1 MKVLVTGFDL
11 WSGVSINPSWENIKD
26 LPTKV
31 SGHTIKVAK
40 ISVVYSKIKNEMETL
55 ITNEKPDLIVSFGLA
70 SSIQRPRVESYGWNW
85 ASNGADAEGVNPNGR
100 LNKDNNARVG
110 YKTTF
115 DYTQVQEWIKGS
127 EFTSYASTDA
137 GDFLCN
143 ANIFYSLQKLD
154 KDLLNTPYMFVHVPS
169 ETTMALDTQKKFVKL
184 IIQKAV
190 QELNQSLDWST
201 ATSGDTNPG
210 GTTTTPTTPP
220 NNGSTGTTST
230 TIQIQSNLLTNVAT
244 TDINMSTSSLSY
256 KYTAL
261 QRTDSGKYGFKG
273 TFVNNTSNDITMN
286 ITVDQIADS
295 NKTITLKPGSNDVV
309 TIWTV
314 DGTSPSI
321 YYSNT
326 LRVQSDSYSG
336 ISIKSSTLQFGKLI

>member
-1 MKVLVTGFDL
+1 MKILVTGFDL

-40 ISVVYSKIKNEMETL
+40 ISVVYSKIKNEMESL
-55 ITNEKPDLIVSFGLA
+55 ITTEKPDLIISFGLA

-100 LNKDNNARVG
+100 LNKEDKARVG

-169 ETTMALDTQKKFVKL
+169 EKTVPLDTQKRFVKL

-201 ATSGDTNPG
+201 GTTNDATSG

-220 NNGSTGTTST
+220 DNGGTETTS
-230 TIQIQSNLLTNVAT
+230 IQIQKNLLNNVAPN
-244 TDINMSTSSLSY
+244 DINVSSNSLNY
-256 KYTAL
+256 KYEAL

-273 TFVNNTSNDITMN
+273 TFVNNNSNDISMV
-286 ITVDQIADS
+286 ISVDQIDTS
-295 NKTITLKPGSNDVV
+295 EKTVTLKPGTNNVEL
-309 TIWTV
+309 TWNV
-314 DGTSPSI
+314 DGASPSI
-321 YYSNT
+321 YFSNT
-326 LRVQSDSYSG
+326 LRVKIENYNG
-336 ISIKSSTLQFGKLI
+336 ITIKSSTLQFGKLV

>member
-1 MKVLVTGFDL
+1 MKILVTGFDL

-55 ITNEKPDLIVSFGLA
+55 ITTEKPDLIISFGLA
-70 SSIQRPRVESYGWNW
+70 SSIQRPRIESYGWNW
-85 ASNGADAEGVNPNGR
+85 ASNGADADGVNPNGR
-100 LNKDNNARVG
+100 LNKEDNARVG

-154 KDLLNTPYMFVHVPS
+154 KELLNTPYMFVHVPS
-169 ETTMALDTQKKFVKL
+169 ETTMALDSQKKFVKL

-201 ATSGDTNPG
+201 GTSSSS
-210 GTTTTPTTPP
+210 TTTPTTPT
-220 NNGSTGTTST
+220 NNDSAGTTNTST
-230 TIQIQSNLLTNVAT
+230 FKIQKNLLTNVASN
-244 TDINMSTSSLSY
+244 DISVSSNSLNY
-256 KYTAL
+256 KYEAL

-273 TFVNNTSNDITMN
+273 TFVNNNSNDISMV
-286 ITVDQIADS
+286 ISVDQIDTS
-295 NKTITLKPGSNDVV
+295 EKTVTLKPGTNNVEL
-309 TIWTV
+309 TWNV

-321 YYSNT
+321 YFSNT
-326 LRVQSDSYSG
+326 LRVKIDNYNG
-336 ISIKSSTLQFGKLI
+336 ITVKSSTLQFGKLV

>member
-1 MKVLVTGFDL
+1 MKILVTGFDL

-55 ITNEKPDLIVSFGLA
+55 ITTEKPDLIISFGLA

-85 ASNGADAEGVNPNGR
+85 ASNGSDADGVNPNGR
-100 LNKDNNARVG
+100 LNKEDNARVG
-110 YKTTF
+110 YKTTY

-127 EFTSYASTDA
+127 EFTSYASADA

-169 ETTMALDTQKKFVKL
+169 ETTMALDIQKKFVKL

-201 ATSGDTNPG
+201 ATSG
-210 GTTTTPTTPP
+210 GTTTTPTTPT
-220 NNGSTGTTST
+220 NDGSTGTTS
-230 TIQIQSNLLTNVAT
+230 IQIQRNLLNNVASN
-244 TDINMSTSSLSY
+244 DINVSSSSLNY
-256 KYTAL
+256 RYDAL
-261 QRTDSGKYGFKG
+261 QRSDSGKYGFKG
-273 TFVNNTSNDITMN
+273 TFVNNNSTSVSMI
-286 ITVDQIADS
+286 ITVDQIDS
-295 NKTITLKPGSNDVV
+295 SEKLITLKPGTNNVEL
-309 TIWTV
+309 TWNV

-321 YYSNT
+321 YFSNT
-326 LRVQSDSYSG
+326 LRVKIENYNG
-336 ISIKSSTLQFGKLI
+336 ITVKSSTLQFGKIS

>member
-1 MKVLVTGFDL
+1 MKILVTGFDL

-55 ITNEKPDLIVSFGLA
+55 ITNEKPDLIISFGLA

-100 LNKDNNARVG
+100 LNKENNARVG
-110 YKTTF
+110 YKTTY

-127 EFTSYASTDA
+127 EFTSYASADA

-190 QELNQSLDWST
+190 QEMNQMLDWST
-201 ATSGDTNPG
+201 GTSTS
-210 GTTTTPTTPP
+210 TTTPPTNT
-220 NNGSTGTTST
+220 SDTTTST
-230 TIQIQSNLLTNVAT
+230 NIQIQSNLLTNVAA

-295 NKTITLKPGSNDVV
+295 NKTITLKPGSNDIA
-309 TIWTV
+309 TTWTV

-326 LRVQSDSYSG
+326 LRVQSDSYSA
-336 ISIKSSTLQFGKLI
+336 ISVKSSTLQFGKVV

>member
-1 MKVLVTGFDL
+1 MKILVTGFDL

-55 ITNEKPDLIVSFGLA
+55 ITTEKPDLIISFGLA
-70 SSIQRPRVESYGWNW
+70 SSIQRPRIESYGWNW
-85 ASNGADAEGVNPNGR
+85 ASNGSDAEGVNLNGR
-100 LNKDNNARVG
+100 LNKEDNARVG

-154 KDLLNTPYMFVHVPS
+154 KELLNTPYMFVHVPS
-169 ETTMALDTQKKFVKL
+169 ETTMVLDSQKKFVKL

-190 QELNQSLDWST
+190 QELNQSLDWSNG
-201 ATSGDTNPG
+201 TSS
-210 GTTTTPTTPP
+210 GTTTTPTTPT
-220 NNGSTGTTST
+220 NNGNTTNTS
-230 TIQIQSNLLTNVAT
+230 IQIQKNLLNNVASN
-244 TDINMSTSSLSY
+244 DINVSSSSLNY
-256 KYTAL
+256 RYDAL
-261 QRTDSGKYGFKG
+261 QRSDSGKYGFKG
-273 TFVNNTSNDITMN
+273 TFVNNNSSSITMV
-286 ITVDQIADS
+286 ITVDQIDGS
-295 NKTITLKPGSNDVV
+295 QKTVTLKPGTNNVEL
-309 TIWTV
+309 TWNV

-321 YYSNT
+321 YFSNT
-326 LRVQSDSYSG
+326 LRVKIDNYNG
-336 ISIKSSTLQFGKLI
+336 ITVKSSTLQFGKLV

>member
-1 MKVLVTGFDL
+1 MKILVTGFDL

-40 ISVVYSKIKNEMETL
+40 ISVVYSKIKNEMEIL
-55 ITNEKPDLIVSFGLA
+55 ITNEKPDLIISFGLA
-70 SSIQRPRVESYGWNW
+70 SSIQRPRIESYGWNW
-85 ASNGADAEGVNPNGR
+85 ASNGSDAEGVNPNGR
-100 LNKDNNARVG
+100 LNKEDNARVG

-169 ETTMALDTQKKFVKL
+169 ETTMALDTQKRFVKL

-201 ATSGDTNPG
+201 ATSG
-210 GTTTTPTTPP
+210 GTTTTPTTPT
-220 NNGSTGTTST
+220 NDGSTGTTS
-230 TIQIQSNLLTNVAT
+230 IQIQRNLLNNVASN
-244 TDINMSTSSLSY
+244 DINVSSSSLNY
-256 KYTAL
+256 RYDAL

-273 TFVNNTSNDITMN
+273 TFVNNNSSSVSMI
-286 ITVDQIADS
+286 ITVDQIDS
-295 NKTITLKPGSNDVV
+295 SEKLITLKPGTNNVEL
-309 TIWTV
+309 TWNV

-321 YYSNT
+321 YFSNT
-326 LRVQSDSYSG
+326 LRVKIENYNG
-336 ISIKSSTLQFGKLI
+336 ITVKSSTLQFGKLS

>member
-1 MKVLVTGFDL
+1 MKILVTGFDL

-55 ITNEKPDLIVSFGLA
+55 ITTEKPDLIISFGLA

-85 ASNGADAEGVNPNGR
+85 ASNGSDADGVNPNGR
-100 LNKDNNARVG
+100 LNKEDNARVG

-115 DYTQVQEWIKGS
+115 DYAQVQEWIKGS

-154 KDLLNTPYMFVHVPS
+154 KELLNTPYMFVHVPS
-169 ETTMALDTQKKFVKL
+169 ETTMALDSQKKFVKL

-201 ATSGDTNPG
+201 GTSSSS
-210 GTTTTPTTPP
+210 TTTPTTPT
-220 NNGSTGTTST
+220 NNDSAGTTNTST
-230 TIQIQSNLLTNVAT
+230 FKIQKNLLTNVASN
-244 TDINMSTSSLSY
+244 DISVSSNSLNY
-256 KYTAL
+256 KYEAL

-273 TFVNNTSNDITMN
+273 TFVNNNSNDISMV
-286 ITVDQIADS
+286 ISVDQIDTS
-295 NKTITLKPGSNDVV
+295 EKTVTLKPGTNNVEL
-309 TIWTV
+309 TWNV

-321 YYSNT
+321 YFSNT
-326 LRVQSDSYSG
+326 LRVKIDNYNG
-336 ISIKSSTLQFGKLI
+336 ITVKSSTLQFGKLV

>member
-1 MKVLVTGFDL
+1 MKILVTGFDL

-55 ITNEKPDLIVSFGLA
+55 ITNEKPDLIISFGLA

-85 ASNGADAEGVNPNGR
+85 ASNGADADGVNPNGR
-100 LNKDNNARVG
+100 LNKENNARVG

-154 KDLLNTPYMFVHVPS
+154 NDLLNTPYMFVHVPS
-169 ETTMALDTQKKFVKL
+169 EKTVPLDTQKRFVKL

-201 ATSGDTNPG
+201 GTSSG
-210 GTTTTPTTPP
+210 GTTTPTTPT
-220 NNGSTGTTST
+220 NNDNTTNTS
-230 TIQIQSNLLTNVAT
+230 IQIQKNLLNNVAPN
-244 TDINMSTSSLSY
+244 DINVSSSSLNY
-256 KYTAL
+256 RYDAL
-261 QRTDSGKYGFKG
+261 QRSDSGKYGFKG
-273 TFVNNTSNDITMN
+273 TFVNNNSTSVSMI
-286 ITVDQIADS
+286 ITVDQIDS
-295 NKTITLKPGSNDVV
+295 SEKSVTLKPGTNNVEL
-309 TIWTV
+309 TWNV

-321 YYSNT
+321 YFSNT
-326 LRVQSDSYSG
+326 LRVKIDNYNG
-336 ISIKSSTLQFGKLI
+336 ITVKSSTLQFGKLV

>member
-1 MKVLVTGFDL
+1 MKILVTGFDL

-55 ITNEKPDLIVSFGLA
+55 ITNEKPDLIISFGLA

-100 LNKDNNARVG
+100 LNKENNARVG

-154 KDLLNTPYMFVHVPS
+154 NDLLNTPYMFVHVPS

-190 QELNQSLDWST
+190 QEMNQMLDWST
-201 ATSGDTNPG
+201 GTSTS
-210 GTTTTPTTPP
+210 TTTPPT
-220 NNGSTGTTST
+220 NTSDTT

-261 QRTDSGKYGFKG
+261 QRTDSGEYGFKG

-295 NKTITLKPGSNDVV
+295 NKTITLKPGSNDVA
-309 TIWTV
+309 TTWTV
-314 DGTSPSI
+314 DGASPSI

-336 ISIKSSTLQFGKLI
+336 ISIKSSTLQFGKLV

>member
-1 MKVLVTGFDL
+1 MKILVTGFDL

-55 ITNEKPDLIVSFGLA
+55 ITNEKPDLIISFGLA

-100 LNKDNNARVG
+100 LNKENNARVG

-154 KDLLNTPYMFVHVPS
+154 KDLLTTPYMFVHVPS

-190 QELNQSLDWST
+190 QEMNQMLDWST
-201 ATSGDTNPG
+201 
-210 GTTTTPTTPP
+210 GT
-220 NNGSTGTTST
+220 STGTTTPPTNTSDTTTST
-230 TIQIQSNLLTNVAT
+230 NIQIQSNLLTNVAA

-295 NKTITLKPGSNDVV
+295 NKTITLKPGSNDIV
-309 TIWTV
+309 TTWTV

-326 LRVQSDSYSG
+326 LRVQSDSYSA
-336 ISIKSSTLQFGKLI
+336 ISVKSSTLQFGKVV

>member
-55 ITNEKPDLIVSFGLA
+55 ITTEKPDLIISFGLA

-100 LNKDNNARVG
+100 LNKEDNARVG

-154 KDLLNTPYMFVHVPS
+154 NDLLNTPYMFVHVPS
-169 ETTMALDTQKKFVKL
+169 ETTMALDIQKKFVKL

-190 QELNQSLDWST
+190 QEMNQMLDWST
-201 ATSGDTNPG
+201 GTSTS
-210 GTTTTPTTPP
+210 TTTPPTNT
-220 NNGSTGTTST
+220 SDTTTSK

-261 QRTDSGKYGFKG
+261 QRTDSGEYGFKG

-295 NKTITLKPGSNDVV
+295 NKTITLKPGSNDVA
-309 TIWTV
+309 TTWTV
-314 DGTSPSI
+314 DGASPSI

-336 ISIKSSTLQFGKLI
+336 ISIKSSTLQFGKLV

>member
-1 MKVLVTGFDL
+1 MKILVTGFDL
-11 WSGVSINPSWENIKD
+11 WSGVSTNPSWENIKD

-55 ITNEKPDLIVSFGLA
+55 ITNEKPDLIISFGLA

-100 LNKDNNARVG
+100 LNKEDNARVG

-154 KDLLNTPYMFVHVPS
+154 NDLLNTPYMFVHVPS

-190 QELNQSLDWST
+190 QEMNQMLDWST
-201 ATSGDTNPG
+201 GTSTS
-210 GTTTTPTTPP
+210 TTTPPTNT
-220 NNGSTGTTST
+220 SDTTTST
-230 TIQIQSNLLTNVAT
+230 NIQIQSNLLTNVAT

-295 NKTITLKPGSNDVV
+295 NKTITLKPGSNDIA
-309 TIWTV
+309 TTWTV

-326 LRVQSDSYSG
+326 LRVQSDSYSA
-336 ISIKSSTLQFGKLI
+336 ISVKSSTLQFGKVV

>member
-1 MKVLVTGFDL
+1 MKILVTGFDL
-11 WSGVSINPSWENIKD
+11 WTGVSINPSWENIKD

-31 SGHTIKVAK
+31 SGHTIKIAK

-55 ITNEKPDLIVSFGLA
+55 ITNEKPDLIISFGLA

-85 ASNGADAEGVNPNGR
+85 ASNGSDAEGVNPNGR
-100 LNKDNNARVG
+100 LNKDDNARVG

-169 ETTMALDTQKKFVKL
+169 EATMALDTQKKFVKL

-201 ATSGDTNPG
+201 ATSG
-210 GTTTTPTTPP
+210 GTTTTPTTPT
-220 NNGSTGTTST
+220 NDGSTGTTS
-230 TIQIQSNLLTNVAT
+230 IQIQRNLLNNVASN
-244 TDINMSTSSLSY
+244 DINVSSSSLNY
-256 KYTAL
+256 RYDAL
-261 QRTDSGKYGFKG
+261 QRSDSGKYGFKG
-273 TFVNNTSNDITMN
+273 TFVNNNSTSVSMI
-286 ITVDQIADS
+286 ITVDQIDS
-295 NKTITLKPGSNDVV
+295 SEKLITLKPGTNNVEL
-309 TIWTV
+309 TWNV

-321 YYSNT
+321 YFSNT
-326 LRVQSDSYSG
+326 LRVKIENYNG
-336 ISIKSSTLQFGKLI
+336 ITVKSSTLQFGKIS

>member
-55 ITNEKPDLIVSFGLA
+55 ITTEKPDLIISFGLA

-100 LNKDNNARVG
+100 LNKEDNARVG

-154 KDLLNTPYMFVHVPS
+154 KELLNTPYMFVHVPS
-169 ETTMALDTQKKFVKL
+169 ETTMALDSQKKFVKL

-201 ATSGDTNPG
+201 GTSSSS
-210 GTTTTPTTPP
+210 TTTPTTPT
-220 NNGSTGTTST
+220 NNDSAGTTNTST
-230 TIQIQSNLLTNVAT
+230 FKIQKNLLTNVASN
-244 TDINMSTSSLSY
+244 DISVSSNSLNY
-256 KYTAL
+256 KYEAL

-273 TFVNNTSNDITMN
+273 TFVNNNSNDISMV
-286 ITVDQIADS
+286 ISVDQIDTS
-295 NKTITLKPGSNDVV
+295 EKTVTLKPGTNNVELTWS
-309 TIWTV
+309 V
-314 DGTSPSI
+314 DGASPSI
-321 YYSNT
+321 YFSNT
-326 LRVQSDSYSG
+326 LRVKIDNYNG
-336 ISIKSSTLQFGKLI
+336 ITVKSSTLQFGKLV

>member
-1 MKVLVTGFDL
+1 MKILVTGFDL

-55 ITNEKPDLIVSFGLA
+55 ITNEKPDLIISFGLA

-85 ASNGADAEGVNPNGR
+85 ASNGADADGVNPNGR
-100 LNKDNNARVG
+100 LNKEDNARVG
-110 YKTTF
+110 YKTTY

-190 QELNQSLDWST
+190 QEMNQMLDWST
-201 ATSGDTNPG
+201 
-210 GTTTTPTTPP
+210 GT
-220 NNGSTGTTST
+220 STGTTTPPTNTSDTTTST
-230 TIQIQSNLLTNVAT
+230 NIQIQSNLLTNVAA

-295 NKTITLKPGSNDVV
+295 NKTITLKPGSNDIA
-309 TIWTV
+309 TTWTV

-326 LRVQSDSYSG
+326 LRVQSDSYSA
-336 ISIKSSTLQFGKLI
+336 ISVKSSTLQFGKVV

>member
-1 MKVLVTGFDL
+1 MKILVTGFDL

-31 SGHTIKVAK
+31 SGHTIRVAK

-55 ITNEKPDLIVSFGLA
+55 ITTEKPDLIISFGLA

-85 ASNGADAEGVNPNGR
+85 ASNGSDADGVNPNGR
-100 LNKDNNARVG
+100 LNKEDNARVG

-201 ATSGDTNPG
+201 ATSG
-210 GTTTTPTTPP
+210 GTTTAPTTPSD
-220 NNGSTGTTST
+220 NGSTGTTS
-230 TIQIQSNLLTNVAT
+230 IQIQKNLLNNVASN
-244 TDINMSTSSLSY
+244 DINVSSSSLNY
-256 KYTAL
+256 RYDAL

-273 TFVNNTSNDITMN
+273 TFVNNNSTSVSMI
-286 ITVDQIADS
+286 ITVDQIDS
-295 NKTITLKPGSNDVV
+295 SEKSVTLKPGTNNVEL
-309 TIWTV
+309 TWNV

-321 YYSNT
+321 YFSNT
-326 LRVQSDSYSG
+326 LRVKIENYNG
-336 ISIKSSTLQFGKLI
+336 ITVKSSTLQFGKVV

>member
-1 MKVLVTGFDL
+1 MKILVTGFDL

-55 ITNEKPDLIVSFGLA
+55 ITTEKPDLIISFGLA

-85 ASNGADAEGVNPNGR
+85 ASNGSDADGVNPNGR
-100 LNKDNNARVG
+100 LNKEDNARVG
-110 YKTTF
+110 YKTTY

-127 EFTSYASTDA
+127 EFTSYASADA

-169 ETTMALDTQKKFVKL
+169 ETTMALDIQKKFVKL

-201 ATSGDTNPG
+201 ATSG
-210 GTTTTPTTPP
+210 GTTITPTTPT
-220 NNGSTGTTST
+220 NDGSTGTTS
-230 TIQIQSNLLTNVAT
+230 IQIQRNLLNNVASN
-244 TDINMSTSSLSY
+244 DINVSSSSLNY
-256 KYTAL
+256 RYDAL
-261 QRTDSGKYGFKG
+261 QRSDSGKYGFKG
-273 TFVNNTSNDITMN
+273 TFVNNNSTSVSMI
-286 ITVDQIADS
+286 ITVDQIDS
-295 NKTITLKPGSNDVV
+295 SEKLITLKPGTNNVEL
-309 TIWTV
+309 TWNV

-321 YYSNT
+321 YFSNT
-326 LRVQSDSYSG
+326 LRVKIENYNG
-336 ISIKSSTLQFGKLI
+336 ITVKSSTLQFGKIS

>member
-1 MKVLVTGFDL
+1 MKILVTGFDL

-55 ITNEKPDLIVSFGLA
+55 ITNEKPDLIISFGLA

-100 LNKDNNARVG
+100 LNKENNARVG
-110 YKTTF
+110 YKTTY

-127 EFTSYASTDA
+127 EFTSYASADA

-190 QELNQSLDWST
+190 QEMNQMLDWST
-201 ATSGDTNPG
+201 GTSTS
-210 GTTTTPTTPP
+210 TTTPPTNT
-220 NNGSTGTTST
+220 SDTTTST
-230 TIQIQSNLLTNVAT
+230 TIQIQSNLLTNVAA

-295 NKTITLKPGSNDVV
+295 NKTITLKPGSNDIA
-309 TIWTV
+309 TTWTV
-314 DGTSPSI
+314 DGASPSI

-336 ISIKSSTLQFGKLI
+336 ISIKSSTLQFGKVV

>member
-55 ITNEKPDLIVSFGLA
+55 ITTEKPDLIISFGLA

-85 ASNGADAEGVNPNGR
+85 ASNGSDANGVNPNGR
-100 LNKDNNARVG
+100 LNKEDNARVG

-127 EFTSYASTDA
+127 EFTSYASADA

-169 ETTMALDTQKKFVKL
+169 ETTMALDIQKKFVKL

-201 ATSGDTNPG
+201 ATSG
-210 GTTTTPTTPP
+210 GTTTTPTTPT
-220 NNGSTGTTST
+220 NDGSTGTTS
-230 TIQIQSNLLTNVAT
+230 IQIQRNLLNNVASN
-244 TDINMSTSSLSY
+244 DINVSSSSLNY
-256 KYTAL
+256 RYDAL
-261 QRTDSGKYGFKG
+261 QRSDSGKYGFKG
-273 TFVNNTSNDITMN
+273 TFVNNNSTSVSMI
-286 ITVDQIADS
+286 ITVDQIDS
-295 NKTITLKPGSNDVV
+295 SEKLITLKPGTNNVELTWNV
-309 TIWTV
+309 E
-314 DGTSPSI
+314 GTSPSI
-321 YYSNT
+321 YFSNT
-326 LRVQSDSYSG
+326 LRVKIENYNG
-336 ISIKSSTLQFGKLI
+336 ITVKSSTLQFGKIS

>member
-1 MKVLVTGFDL
+1 MKILVTGFDL

-55 ITNEKPDLIVSFGLA
+55 ITNEKPDLIISFGLA

-100 LNKDNNARVG
+100 LNKENNARVG
-110 YKTTF
+110 YKTTY

-127 EFTSYASTDA
+127 EFTSYASADA

-190 QELNQSLDWST
+190 QEMNQMLDWST
-201 ATSGDTNPG
+201 GTSTS
-210 GTTTTPTTPP
+210 TTTPPTNT
-220 NNGSTGTTST
+220 SDTTTST
-230 TIQIQSNLLTNVAT
+230 NIQIQSNLLTNVAA

-261 QRTDSGKYGFKG
+261 QRTDSGEYGFKG

-295 NKTITLKPGSNDVV
+295 NKTITLKPGSNDIA
-309 TIWTV
+309 TTWTV

-326 LRVQSDSYSG
+326 LRVQSDSYSA
-336 ISIKSSTLQFGKLI
+336 ISVKSSTLQFGKVV

>member
-1 MKVLVTGFDL
+1 MKILVTGFDL

-55 ITNEKPDLIVSFGLA
+55 ITTEKPDLIISFGLA

-85 ASNGADAEGVNPNGR
+85 ASNGSDADGVNPNGR
-100 LNKDNNARVG
+100 LNKEDNARVG

-201 ATSGDTNPG
+201 ATSG
-210 GTTTTPTTPP
+210 GTTTTPTTPT
-220 NNGSTGTTST
+220 NDGSTGTTS
-230 TIQIQSNLLTNVAT
+230 IQIQRNLLNNVASN
-244 TDINMSTSSLSY
+244 DINVSSSSLNY
-256 KYTAL
+256 RYDAL
-261 QRTDSGKYGFKG
+261 QRSDSGKYGFKG
-273 TFVNNTSNDITMN
+273 TFVNNNSTSVSMI
-286 ITVDQIADS
+286 ITVDQIDS
-295 NKTITLKPGSNDVV
+295 SEKLITLKPGTNNVEL
-309 TIWTV
+309 TWNV

-321 YYSNT
+321 YFSNT
-326 LRVQSDSYSG
+326 LRVKIENYNG
-336 ISIKSSTLQFGKLI
+336 ITVKSSTLQFGKIS

>member
-1 MKVLVTGFDL
+1 MKILVTGFDL

-55 ITNEKPDLIVSFGLA
+55 ITNEKPDLIISFGLA
-70 SSIQRPRVESYGWNW
+70 SSIQRPRIESYGWNW

-110 YKTTF
+110 YKTTY

-210 GTTTTPTTPP
+210 GTTTTPTTPT
-220 NNGSTGTTST
+220 NDGSTGTTS
-230 TIQIQSNLLTNVAT
+230 IQIQRNLLNNVASN
-244 TDINMSTSSLSY
+244 DINVSSSSLNY
-256 KYTAL
+256 RYDAL
-261 QRTDSGKYGFKG
+261 QRSDSGKYGFKG
-273 TFVNNTSNDITMN
+273 TFVNNNSTSVSMI
-286 ITVDQIADS
+286 ITVDQIDS
-295 NKTITLKPGSNDVV
+295 SEKLITLKPGTNNVEL
-309 TIWTV
+309 TWNV

-321 YYSNT
+321 YFSNT
-326 LRVQSDSYSG
+326 LRVKIENYNG
-336 ISIKSSTLQFGKLI
+336 ITVKSSTLQFGKIS

>member
-1 MKVLVTGFDL
+1 MKILVTGFDL

-55 ITNEKPDLIVSFGLA
+55 ITTEKPDLIISFGLA
-70 SSIQRPRVESYGWNW
+70 SSIQRPRIESYGWNW

-100 LNKDNNARVG
+100 LNKEDNARVG

-154 KDLLNTPYMFVHVPS
+154 NDLLNTPYMFVHVPS

-184 IIQKAV
+184 IIQKAI
-190 QELNQSLDWST
+190 QEMNQMLDWST
-201 ATSGDTNPG
+201 GTSTS
-210 GTTTTPTTPP
+210 TTTPPT
-220 NNGSTGTTST
+220 NTSDTT

-261 QRTDSGKYGFKG
+261 QRTDSGEYGFKG

-295 NKTITLKPGSNDVV
+295 NKTITLKPGSNDVA
-309 TIWTV
+309 TTWTV
-314 DGTSPSI
+314 DGASPSI

-326 LRVQSDSYSG
+326 LRVQSDSYSA
-336 ISIKSSTLQFGKLI
+336 ISVKSSTLQFGKVV

>member
-40 ISVVYSKIKNEMETL
+40 ISVFYSKIKNEMETL
-55 ITNEKPDLIVSFGLA
+55 ITTEKPDLIISFGLA
-70 SSIQRPRVESYGWNW
+70 SSIQRPRIESYGWNW
-85 ASNGADAEGVNPNGR
+85 ASNGADADGVNPNGR
-100 LNKDNNARVG
+100 LNKEDNARVG

-127 EFTSYASTDA
+127 DFTSYASTDA

-154 KDLLNTPYMFVHVPS
+154 KDLLNVPYMFVHVPS
-169 ETTMALDTQKKFVKL
+169 ETTMALDSQKKFVKL

-201 ATSGDTNPG
+201 ATSS
-210 GTTTTPTTPP
+210 GTTTTPTT
-220 NNGSTGTTST
+220 STFHVNST
-230 TIQIQSNLLTNVAT
+230 LFVPGFSVTVFSLVSIWSTVIVIVILLLLLFTNVP
-244 TDINMSTSSLSY
+244 
-256 KYTAL
+256 
-261 QRTDSGKYGFKG
+261 
-273 TFVNNTSNDITMN
+273 
-286 ITVDQIADS
+286 
-295 NKTITLKPGSNDVV
+295 LKPYLPLSLLCNA
-309 TIWTV
+309 
-314 DGTSPSI
+314 
-321 YYSNT
+321 
-326 LRVQSDSYSG
+326 SY
-336 ISIKSSTLQFGKLI
+336 L

>member
-1 MKVLVTGFDL
+1 MKILVTGFDL
-11 WSGVSINPSWENIKD
+11 WSGVSINPSWENIKN

-40 ISVVYSKIKNEMETL
+40 ISVVYSKIKNEMENL
-55 ITNEKPDLIVSFGLA
+55 ITTEKPDLIISFGLA

-85 ASNGADAEGVNPNGR
+85 ASNGSDAEGVNPNGR
-100 LNKDNNARVG
+100 LNKEDNARVG

-169 ETTMALDTQKKFVKL
+169 ETTMSLDTQKKFVKL

-201 ATSGDTNPG
+201 GTTNDATSG
-210 GTTTTPTTPP
+210 GTTTTPTTSPD
-220 NNGSTGTTST
+220 NGGTETTS
-230 TIQIQSNLLTNVAT
+230 IQIQKNLLNNVAPN
-244 TDINMSTSSLSY
+244 DINVSSNSLNY
-256 KYTAL
+256 KYDAL

-273 TFVNNTSNDITMN
+273 TFVNNNSNDISM
-286 ITVDQIADS
+286 IISVDQIDTS
-295 NKTITLKPGSNDVV
+295 EKTVTLKPGTNNVEL
-309 TIWTV
+309 TWNV
-314 DGTSPSI
+314 DGASPSI
-321 YYSNT
+321 YFSNT
-326 LRVQSDSYSG
+326 LRVKIENYNG
-336 ISIKSSTLQFGKLI
+336 ITIKSSTLQFGKLV

>member
-1 MKVLVTGFDL
+1 MKILVTGFDL

-55 ITNEKPDLIVSFGLA
+55 ITNEKPDLIISFGLA

-100 LNKDNNARVG
+100 LNKEDNARVG

-115 DYTQVQEWIKGS
+115 DYAQVQEWIKGS

-154 KDLLNTPYMFVHVPS
+154 NDLLNTPYMFVHVPS

-190 QELNQSLDWST
+190 QEMNQMLDWST
-201 ATSGDTNPG
+201 GTSTS
-210 GTTTTPTTPP
+210 TTTPPTNT
-220 NNGSTGTTST
+220 SDTTTST

-261 QRTDSGKYGFKG
+261 QRTDSGEYGFKG

-295 NKTITLKPGSNDVV
+295 NKTITLKPGSNDVA
-309 TIWTV
+309 TTWTV
-314 DGTSPSI
+314 DGASPSI

-336 ISIKSSTLQFGKLI
+336 ISIKSSTLQFGKLV

>member
-1 MKVLVTGFDL
+1 MKILVTGFDL

-55 ITNEKPDLIVSFGLA
+55 ITTEKPDLIISFGLA

-85 ASNGADAEGVNPNGR
+85 ASNGSDADGVNPNGR
-100 LNKDNNARVG
+100 LNKEDNARVG
-110 YKTTF
+110 YKTTY

-127 EFTSYASTDA
+127 EFTSYASADA

-169 ETTMALDTQKKFVKL
+169 ETTMALDIQKKFVKL

-201 ATSGDTNPG
+201 ATSG
-210 GTTTTPTTPP
+210 GTTTTPTTPT
-220 NNGSTGTTST
+220 NDGSTGTTS
-230 TIQIQSNLLTNVAT
+230 IQIQRNLLNNVASN
-244 TDINMSTSSLSY
+244 DINVSSSSLNY
-256 KYTAL
+256 RYDAL
-261 QRTDSGKYGFKG
+261 QRSDSGKYGFKG
-273 TFVNNTSNDITMN
+273 TFVNNNSTSVSMI
-286 ITVDQIADS
+286 ITVDQIDS
-295 NKTITLKPGSNDVV
+295 SEKLITLKPGTNNVELTWNV
-309 TIWTV
+309 E
-314 DGTSPSI
+314 GTSPSI
-321 YYSNT
+321 YFSNT
-326 LRVQSDSYSG
+326 LRVKIENYNG
-336 ISIKSSTLQFGKLI
+336 ITVKSSTLQFGKIS

>member
-1 MKVLVTGFDL
+1 MKILVTGFDL

-55 ITNEKPDLIVSFGLA
+55 ITTEKPDLIISFGLA

-85 ASNGADAEGVNPNGR
+85 ASNGSDADGVNPNGR
-100 LNKDNNARVG
+100 LNKEDNARVG
-110 YKTTF
+110 YKTTY

-127 EFTSYASTDA
+127 EFTSYASADA

-201 ATSGDTNPG
+201 ATSG
-210 GTTTTPTTPP
+210 GTTTAPTTPT
-220 NNGSTGTTST
+220 NDGSTGTTS
-230 TIQIQSNLLTNVAT
+230 IQIQRNLLNNVASN
-244 TDINMSTSSLSY
+244 DINVSSSSLNY
-256 KYTAL
+256 RYDAL
-261 QRTDSGKYGFKG
+261 QRSDSGKYGFKG
-273 TFVNNTSNDITMN
+273 TFVNNNSTSVSMI
-286 ITVDQIADS
+286 ITVDQIDS
-295 NKTITLKPGSNDVV
+295 SEKSVTLKPGTNNVEL
-309 TIWTV
+309 TWNV

-321 YYSNT
+321 YFSNT
-326 LRVQSDSYSG
+326 LRVKIENYNG
-336 ISIKSSTLQFGKLI
+336 ITVKSSTLQFGKIS

>member
-1 MKVLVTGFDL
+1 MKILVTGFDL

-31 SGHTIKVAK
+31 SGHTIRVAK

-55 ITNEKPDLIVSFGLA
+55 ITTEKPDLIISFGLA

-85 ASNGADAEGVNPNGR
+85 ASNGSDADGVNPNGR
-100 LNKDNNARVG
+100 LNKEDNARVG
-110 YKTTF
+110 YKTTY

-127 EFTSYASTDA
+127 EFTSYASADA

-154 KDLLNTPYMFVHVPS
+154 NDLLNTPYMFVHVPS
-169 ETTMALDTQKKFVKL
+169 ETTMALDIQKKFVKL

-201 ATSGDTNPG
+201 ATSD
-210 GTTTTPTTPP
+210 GTTTTPTTPT
-220 NNGSTGTTST
+220 NDGSTGTTS
-230 TIQIQSNLLTNVAT
+230 IQIQRNLLNNVASN
-244 TDINMSTSSLSY
+244 DINVSSSSLNY
-256 KYTAL
+256 RYDAL
-261 QRTDSGKYGFKG
+261 QRSDNGKYGFKG
-273 TFVNNTSNDITMN
+273 TFVNNNSTSVSMI
-286 ITVDQIADS
+286 ITVDQIDS
-295 NKTITLKPGSNDVV
+295 SEKSVTLKPGTNNVEL
-309 TIWTV
+309 TWNV

-321 YYSNT
+321 YFSNT
-326 LRVQSDSYSG
+326 LRVKIENYNG
-336 ISIKSSTLQFGKLI
+336 ITVKSSTLQFGKLS

>member
-1 MKVLVTGFDL
+1 MKILVTGFDL

-55 ITNEKPDLIVSFGLA
+55 ITTEKPDLIISFGLA

-85 ASNGADAEGVNPNGR
+85 ASNGSDADGVNPNGR
-100 LNKDNNARVG
+100 LNKEDNARVG

-154 KDLLNTPYMFVHVPS
+154 NDLLNTPYMFVHVPS
-169 ETTMALDTQKKFVKL
+169 ETTMALDSQKKFVKL

-201 ATSGDTNPG
+201 ATSG
-210 GTTTTPTTPP
+210 GTTTTPTTPT
-220 NNGSTGTTST
+220 NDGSTGTTS
-230 TIQIQSNLLTNVAT
+230 IQIQRNLLNNVASN
-244 TDINMSTSSLSY
+244 DINVSSSSLNY
-256 KYTAL
+256 RYDAL
-261 QRTDSGKYGFKG
+261 QRSDSGKYGFKG
-273 TFVNNTSNDITMN
+273 TFVNNNSTSVSMI
-286 ITVDQIADS
+286 ITVDQIDS
-295 NKTITLKPGSNDVV
+295 SEKLITLKPGTNNVEL
-309 TIWTV
+309 TWNV

-321 YYSNT
+321 YFSNT
-326 LRVQSDSYSG
+326 LRVKIENYNG
-336 ISIKSSTLQFGKLI
+336 ITVKSSTLQFGKIS

>member
-1 MKVLVTGFDL
+1 MKILVTGFDL

-40 ISVVYSKIKNEMETL
+40 ISVVYSKIKNEMEIL
-55 ITNEKPDLIVSFGLA
+55 ITNEKPDLIISFGLA
-70 SSIQRPRVESYGWNW
+70 SSIQRPRIESYGWNW
-85 ASNGADAEGVNPNGR
+85 ASNGSDAEGVNLNGR
-100 LNKDNNARVG
+100 LNKEDNARVG

-154 KDLLNTPYMFVHVPS
+154 KNLLNTPYMFVHVPS
-169 ETTMALDTQKKFVKL
+169 ETTMALDTQKRFVKL

-201 ATSGDTNPG
+201 ATSG
-210 GTTTTPTTPP
+210 GTTTTPTTPT
-220 NNGSTGTTST
+220 NDGSTGTTS
-230 TIQIQSNLLTNVAT
+230 IQIQRNLLNNVASN
-244 TDINMSTSSLSY
+244 DINVSSSSLNY
-256 KYTAL
+256 RYDAL

-273 TFVNNTSNDITMN
+273 TFVNNNSSSVSMI
-286 ITVDQIADS
+286 ITVDQIDS
-295 NKTITLKPGSNDVV
+295 SEKLITLKPGTNNVEL
-309 TIWTV
+309 TWNV

-321 YYSNT
+321 YFSNT
-326 LRVQSDSYSG
+326 LRVKIENYNG
-336 ISIKSSTLQFGKLI
+336 ITVKSSTLQFGKIS

>member
-1 MKVLVTGFDL
+1 MKILVTGFDL

-55 ITNEKPDLIVSFGLA
+55 ITTEKPDLIISFGLA
-70 SSIQRPRVESYGWNW
+70 SSIQRPRIESYGWNW
-85 ASNGADAEGVNPNGR
+85 ASNGSDAEGVNPNGR
-100 LNKDNNARVG
+100 LNKEDNARVG

-169 ETTMALDTQKKFVKL
+169 ETTMALDTQKRFVKL

-201 ATSGDTNPG
+201 ATSG
-210 GTTTTPTTPP
+210 GTTTTPTTPT
-220 NNGSTGTTST
+220 NDGSTGTTS
-230 TIQIQSNLLTNVAT
+230 IQIQRNLLNNVASN
-244 TDINMSTSSLSY
+244 DINVSSSSLNY
-256 KYTAL
+256 RYDAL

-273 TFVNNTSNDITMN
+273 TFVNNNSSSVSMIT
-286 ITVDQIADS
+286 TVDQIDS
-295 NKTITLKPGSNDVV
+295 SEKLITLKPGTNNVEL
-309 TIWTV
+309 TWNV

-321 YYSNT
+321 YFSNT
-326 LRVQSDSYSG
+326 LRVKIENYNG
-336 ISIKSSTLQFGKLI
+336 ITVKSSTLQFGKLS

>member
-1 MKVLVTGFDL
+1 MKILVTGFDL

-55 ITNEKPDLIVSFGLA
+55 ITNEKPDLIISFGLA

-85 ASNGADAEGVNPNGR
+85 ASNGSDAEGVNPNGR
-100 LNKDNNARVG
+100 LNKEDNARVG

-154 KDLLNTPYMFVHVPS
+154 KELLNTPYMFVHVPS
-169 ETTMALDTQKKFVKL
+169 ETTMALDSQKKFVKL

-201 ATSGDTNPG
+201 ATSNDANSG

-220 NNGSTGTTST
+220 DNGGTETTS
-230 TIQIQSNLLTNVAT
+230 IQIQKNLLNNVAPN
-244 TDINMSTSSLSY
+244 DINVSSSSLNY
-256 KYTAL
+256 RYTAL
-261 QRTDSGKYGFKG
+261 QRADSGKYGFKG
-273 TFVNNTSNDITMN
+273 TFVNNNSNDVSMI
-286 ITVDQIADS
+286 ISVDQIDS
-295 NKTITLKPGSNDVV
+295 SEKTVTLKPGTNNVEL
-309 TIWTV
+309 TWNV
-314 DGTSPSI
+314 DGASPSI
-321 YYSNT
+321 YFSNT
-326 LRVQSDSYSG
+326 LRVKIENYNG
-336 ISIKSSTLQFGKLI
+336 ITIKSSTLQFGKLV

>member
-1 MKVLVTGFDL
+1 MKILVTGFDL

-55 ITNEKPDLIVSFGLA
+55 ITTEKPDLIISFGLA
-70 SSIQRPRVESYGWNW
+70 SSIQRPRIESYGWNW
-85 ASNGADAEGVNPNGR
+85 ASNGADADGVNPNGR
-100 LNKDNNARVG
+100 LNKEDNARVG

-154 KDLLNTPYMFVHVPS
+154 NDLLNTPYMFVHVPS

-190 QELNQSLDWST
+190 QEMNQMLDWST
-201 ATSGDTNPG
+201 GTSTS
-210 GTTTTPTTPP
+210 TTTPPTNT
-220 NNGSTGTTST
+220 SDTTTST

-261 QRTDSGKYGFKG
+261 QRTDSGEYGFKG

-295 NKTITLKPGSNDVV
+295 NKTITLKPGSNDVA
-309 TIWTV
+309 TTWTV
-314 DGTSPSI
+314 DGASPSI

-336 ISIKSSTLQFGKLI
+336 ISIKSSTLQFGKVV